1 MAMMVSQREK
11 AMLAIVAILLLY
23 AGIGV
28 SFRRR
33 MADISDLRNARDRA
47 KRELADKQALVSRRV
62 EWAEAYANKAPMMP
76 VFKPDERV
84 ETHWRMVL
92 NRLAEANGVTLIKSQ
107 ASPEKEVGG
116 VFEMTIDCDCEGSL
130 ESFVPFLHAIYSEG
144 AMLDVRRLTMRP
156 QTGKGG
162 GGLRAGFTLCCAY
175 MRAEEQGN

>member
-1 MAMMVSQREK
+1 MAMMVSQHEK

-33 MADISDLRNARDRA
+33 MADISDLKAARERA
-47 KRELADKQALVSRRV
+47 KRELADKQALVARRA
-62 EWAEAYANKAPMMP
+62 EWAESYEAKAPAMP

-92 NRLAEANGVTLIKSQ
+92 NRLAEANQVTLIKSQ
-107 ASPEKEVGG
+107 ASPEREVGG
-116 VFEMTIDCDCEGSL
+116 VYEMTIDCDCESTL
-130 ESFVPFLHAIYSEG
+130 ETLIPFLHAIYSEG
-144 AMLDVRRLTMRP
+144 AMLDVRKLSMRP

-162 GGLRAGFTLCCAY
+162 GGLRTSFTLCCAY
-175 MRAEEQGN
+175 MRAEEN